1 MKITTL
7 YSKLRLVGW
16 HFLSVTAAWSVAQ
29 PDLVAAERPNIV
41 YIIADDLGYGD
52 LGSYGQ
58 RLIRT
63 PRLDRMAEEGMRF
76 TQHYAG
82 SSSCAPARSVLMTG
96 LHTGHTRIRSNVG
109 GKQNPLRPEDTAFP
123 ELLQAAGYATGG
135 FGKWSLG
142 DVGSTGAP
150 WKKGFDLFFGYL
162 DQTLAHRYYPEFLM
176 RNEERVE
183 IPENRGGRRGVYSP
197 DLIVQEAL
205 RFVREHRERPFFVY
219 LPVTLPH
226 AELLVPEDSLAE
238 YVDKWPEPKLFSGS
252 GAYAAQDKPRAARAA
267 MITRLDRDVGRLLN
281 LLDELKLTEKTLVMF
296 TSDNGAATAGGAD
309 PEFFK
314 SSGPLRG
321 LKFSF
326 YEGGIRVP
334 LIARWPSRI
343 AQGVESP
350 LVTDFCDVFPTFTE
364 LAGAR
369 PRAGLDGVSLVPT
382 LLGNPAAQ
390 APRAVFY
397 WEHLGEQALRRGDWK
412 IRRASVEQ
420 PVELF
425 NLAQDVGETRNVAG
439 QHPVIAAELTR
450 LLSLSR
456 FDSAAFPHRPPAKKK

>member
-176 RNEERVE
+176 RNEERVD

-267 MITRLDRDVGRLLN
+267 MITRLDRDVGRLLD
-281 LLDELKLTEKTLVMF
+281 LLDELRLTEKTLVMF
-296 TSDNGAATAGGAD
+296 TSDNGAATAGGGG
-309 PEFFK
+309 
-314 SSGPLRG
+314 SGVFQELGSP
-321 LKFSF
+321 
-326 YEGGIRVP
+326 
-334 LIARWPSRI
+334 AR
-343 AQGVESP
+343 A
-350 LVTDFCDVFPTFTE
+350 
-364 LAGAR
+364 
-369 PRAGLDGVSLVPT
+369 
-382 LLGNPAAQ
+382 
-390 APRAVFY
+390 
-397 WEHLGEQALRRGDWK
+397 
-412 IRRASVEQ
+412 
-420 PVELF
+420 
-425 NLAQDVGETRNVAG
+425 
-439 QHPVIAAELTR
+439 
-450 LLSLSR
+450 
-456 FDSAAFPHRPPAKKK
+456 